1 MSKILECFPAGFT
14 PTTAQENALKQI
26 EKAIKGKQKYIIIRA
41 PTGSGKS
48 FISRTLGNLSSD
60 CTSEFK
66 RLVESYD
73 AFKTDQYGDFLYEA
87 DCLLEPPHG
96 AFALT
101 ITKQLQDQYLELF
114 SDSSKL
120 KGKSNY
126 RCNVDENFDVE
137 AAPCILSTTLK
148 NNCWSNNVCSYYNE
162 RKALLS
168 SKFGILNYSM
178 FLALPYHV
186 KRKNFIICDEASE
199 LEEELTNRYGLQI
212 DYSKLNLA
220 GIKVKKVTTDKYETI
235 YSWLTQLNISITE
248 QCDILKEKASSKIA
262 NLTLGDRIKL
272 KFLGNLSRQIENV
285 TDLWGKC
292 EFIVDKTGEKLSL
305 TPLNVDVL
313 TKNIFDYGDH
323 IVLMSATITK
333 PELFAKTLGIKD
345 YAFVDVDSTFD
356 PKKSPIY
363 ISTKLPLNYE
373 NLKKNLPI
381 VAQQIQELCDNHP
394 NEKGLIHTHT
404 SEICN
409 YLQNKLKG
417 DRFIFRDETMNN
429 EKMLDMHLKSTE
441 PTVLV
446 SPSLGFGTD
455 LNGDKGRFQ
464 IIVKTPY
471 PPLSN
476 KRIKRKFDIDKTW
489 YTSKTINTLVQM
501 SGRCTRSK
509 QDYSITYILDASA
522 FRLIKDNISVL
533 PKHFIERIV

>member
-1 MSKILECFPAGFT
+1 
-14 PTTAQENALKQI
+14 
-26 EKAIKGKQKYIIIRA
+26 
-41 PTGSGKS
+41 
-48 FISRTLGNLSSD
+48 
-60 CTSEFK
+60 
-66 RLVESYD
+66 
-73 AFKTDQYGDFLYEA
+73 
-87 DCLLEPPHG
+87 
-96 AFALT
+96 
-101 ITKQLQDQYLELF
+101 
-114 SDSSKL
+114 
-120 KGKSNY
+120 
-126 RCNVDENFDVE
+126 
-137 AAPCILSTTLK
+137 
-148 NNCWSNNVCSYYNE
+148 
-162 RKALLS
+162 
-168 SKFGILNYSM
+168 M

-186 KRKNFIICDEASE
+186 KRKNYIVCDEASE
-199 LEEELTNRYGLQI
+199 LEEELTNRYGLNL
-212 DYSKLNLA
+212 DYNKLNLA
-220 GIKVKKVTTDKYETI
+220 GIKVKKVTSDKYDTI
-235 YSWLTQLNISITE
+235 YSWLTQLNIAITE
-248 QCDILKEKASSKIA
+248 QCEYLKEKASSKIA
-262 NLTLGDRIKL
+262 NLTIGDRIKL
-272 KFLGNLSRQIENV
+272 KFLGNIGRQIENV

-292 EFIVDKTGEKLSL
+292 EFIVDKTSEKLTL

-313 TKNIFDYGDH
+313 TKNIFDHGDH

-345 YAFVDVDSTFD
+345 YTFIDVDSTFD

-381 VAQQIQELCDNHP
+381 IAQQIQELCDNHP

-417 DRFIFRDETMNN
+417 DRFIFRDETTNN
-429 EKMLDMHLKSTE
+429 EKMLDIHLKSSE

-489 YTSKTINTLVQM
+489 YVSKTINTLVQM

-509 QDYSITYILDASA
+509 QDHSITYVLDATA